1 MLRGSGRSQ
10 NPLAFGN
17 SYEGEPMP
25 LQNRVLPTGEI
36 SAIPAR
42 GTLTGNRGIIH
53 RDDKTLGTSRWS
65 HHAWICCT
73 LDWQG
78 RKRPV
83 MTGRN
88 WTELFFLDE
97 AAAFAAGHRPCG
109 YCRRVAYR
117 AFVDCW
123 TKATGQKPSA
133 KDMDKAL
140 HPARVTRNRE
150 QVRFEAPLR
159 DLPDGT
165 MILANDAPALYLA
178 GAVHPYT
185 PDGYTAPIVAQTETV
200 VTILSPK
207 PTVKVL
213 QAGYKPQIHPSITT
227 YC

>member
-1 MLRGSGRSQ
+1 
-10 NPLAFGN
+10 
-17 SYEGEPMP
+17 MP

-36 SAIPAR
+36 LAISAR

-109 YCRRVAYR
+109 YCRRAAYR
-117 AFVDCW
+117 DFVAAW
-123 TKATGQKPSA
+123 TTATGERPSA

-140 HPARVTRNRE
+140 HPARVRRDRK
-150 QVRFEAPLR
+150 QVRYEAQLQS
-159 DLPDGT
+159 LPDGA
-165 MILANDAPALYLA
+165 MILVKGAPALYWD
-178 GAVHPYT
+178 GALYPYT
-185 PDGYTAPIVAQTETV
+185 ADRYAAPIAANRKTTV
-200 VTILSPK
+200 TVLTPK
-207 PTVKVL
+207 PTIKVL
-213 QAGYKPQIHPSITT
+213 QAGYKPQIHPSISANR
-227 YC
+227 